1 MTFNK
6 VVFDIETTMTADKI
20 WCIVCKHGDT
30 YYQFKEDRLH
40 RFAELIKQTEEVIG
54 HNIIGFDIPVVN
66 TIFGYDVFANC
77 KVTDTL
83 VLSRL
88 LNPMIEGGHSLRNW
102 GTKLGQNKI
111 HFEQFDY
118 FSEDMLTYCRNDV
131 ELTERLYKFLIKKT
145 ADFGQSVELEHKV
158 AQIIQKQHERGFK
171 INVVEAYELQSKF
184 QEDMNDLTTK
194 VRQTFPPMKIE
205 EEFIPKS
212 NNKARGYVKGVPF
225 TKVKYKEFNLGSRQ
239 QIAERLMLLGW
250 KPKKKTDK
258 GHVIVDEKV
267 LSEIHNIPEAKLI
280 NRFLML
286 QKRIA
291 QVNSWIEG
299 IKEDG
304 RVHGKVITNGTITG
318 RMSHQSPNMA
328 QIPAVYSP
336 YGKECRALWTVNK
349 GYKLVGV
356 DASGLELR
364 MLAHYMNDER
374 YTHEVVN
381 GDIHRANQAAAGL
394 ESRDKAKTFIYAFI
408 YGAGSKKIGSIIGGS
423 ERDGERAKEKFL
435 RATPSLRSLREKV
448 ERVAQRRWVRGLDQ
462 RKIII
467 RHPHA
472 ALNTL
477 LQGAGAI
484 VMKYALTLLEEYVI
498 RKQIKAFPVV
508 NVHDEFQYEVEES
521 RAEEFGRLAVQSIID
536 AGKQLNVRC
545 PLNGEYKIGNNW
557 SETHSYDSNRHQ
569 AIDF

>member
-205 EEFIPKS
+205 EEFIPKT
-212 NNKARGYVKGVPF
+212 NNKSRGYVKGVPF

-239 QIAERLMLLGW
+239 QIAERLVMLGW

-258 GHVIVDEKV
+258 GHIIVDEKV
-267 LSEIHNIPEAKLI
+267 LSQIHNIPEAKLI

-557 SETHSYDSNRHQ
+557 SETH
-569 AIDF
+569 

>member
-88 LNPMIEGGHSLRNW
+88 LNPMIEGGHSLKNW

-131 ELTERLYKFLIKKT
+131 ELTERLYKFLINKT
-145 ADFGQSVELEHKV
+145 KDFGMSIELEHKV

-364 MLAHYMNDER
+364 MLAHYMNDKD
-374 YTHEVVN
+374 YIYEVVN

-394 ESRDKAKTFIYAFI
+394 ETRDAAKTFIYAFI
-408 YGAGSKKIGSIIGGS
+408 YGAGNKKIGSIIGGS
-423 ERDGERAKEKFL
+423 ERDGERVKEKFL

-484 VMKYALTLLEEYVI
+484 VMKYALTLLEQYVI
-498 RKQIKAFPVV
+498 NKQIKAFPVV

-536 AGKQLNVRC
+536 AGKKLNIRC

-557 SETHSYDSNRHQ
+557 SETH
-569 AIDF
+569 

>member
-40 RFAELIKQTEEVIG
+40 RFAELIKQTDEVIG

-145 ADFGQSVELEHKV
+145 TDFGQSVELEHRV

-225 TKVKYKEFNLGSRQ
+225 IKVKYKEFNLGSRQ

-267 LSEIHNIPEAKLI
+267 LSQIHNIPEAKLI

-374 YTHEVVN
+374 YTYEVVN

-508 NVHDEFQYEVEES
+508 NVHDEFQYEVEAS

-557 SETHSYDSNRHQ
+557 SETH
-569 AIDF
+569 

>member
-145 ADFGQSVELEHKV
+145 TDFGQSVELEHKV

-364 MLAHYMNDER
+364 MLAHYMNDKD

-381 GDIHRANQAAAGL
+381 GDIHTANQTAAGL

-557 SETHSYDSNRHQ
+557 SETH
-569 AIDF
+569 

>member
-364 MLAHYMNDER
+364 MLVHYMNDER

-484 VMKYALTLLEEYVI
+484 VMKYALTLLEEYVKI
-498 RKQIKAFPVV
+498 KQIKALPVV
-508 NVHDEFQYEVEES
+508 NVHDEFQYEVEEK
-521 RAEEFGRLAVQSIID
+521 RADEFGMLAVQSIVD

-545 PLNGEYKIGNNW
+545 PLNGKYKIGNNW
-557 SETHSYDSNRHQ
+557 SETH
-569 AIDF
+569 

>member
-40 RFAELIKQTEEVIG
+40 RFAELIKQTKEVIG

-88 LNPMIEGGHSLRNW
+88 LNPMIEGGHSLKNW

-131 ELTERLYKFLIKKT
+131 ELTERLYKFLINKT
-145 ADFGQSVELEHKV
+145 KDFGMSIELEHKV

-364 MLAHYMNDER
+364 MLAHYMNDKD
-374 YTHEVVN
+374 YIYEVVN

-408 YGAGSKKIGSIIGGS
+408 YGAGSKKIGSIIGGT
-423 ERDGERAKEKFL
+423 ERDGERVKEKFL

-484 VMKYALTLLEEYVI
+484 VMKYALTLLEQYVI
-498 RKQIKAFPVV
+498 NKQIKAFPVV

-536 AGKQLNVRC
+536 AGKKLNIRC

-557 SETHSYDSNRHQ
+557 SETH
-569 AIDF
+569 

>member
-88 LNPMIEGGHSLRNW
+88 LNPMIEGGHSLKNW

-131 ELTERLYKFLIKKT
+131 ELTERLYKFLINKT
-145 ADFGQSVELEHKV
+145 KDFGMSIELEHKV

-291 QVNSWIEG
+291 QINSWIEG

-364 MLAHYMNDER
+364 MLAHYMNDKD
-374 YTHEVVN
+374 YIYEVVN

-408 YGAGSKKIGSIIGGS
+408 YGAGSAKIGSIIGGS
-423 ERDGERAKEKFL
+423 TADGERAKEKFL

-484 VMKYALTLLEEYVI
+484 VMKYALTLLEQYVI
-498 RKQIKAFPVV
+498 NKQIKAFPVV

-536 AGKQLNVRC
+536 AGKKLNIRC

-557 SETHSYDSNRHQ
+557 SETH
-569 AIDF
+569 

>member
-40 RFAELIKQTEEVIG
+40 RFAELIKQTDEVIG

-88 LNPMIEGGHSLRNW
+88 LNPMIDGGHSLRNW

-111 HFEQFDY
+111 HFEQFDF

-131 ELTERLYKFLIKKT
+131 ELTERLYKFLISKT
-145 ADFGQSVELEHKV
+145 KDFGQSIELEHRV

-184 QEDMNDLTTK
+184 QEDMNNLTSK
-194 VRQTFPPMKIE
+194 VRETFPPLKIE

-212 NNKARGYVKGVPF
+212 NNKSRGYVKGVPF
-225 TKVKYKEFNLGSRQ
+225 IKVKYKEFNLGSRQ
-239 QIAERLMLLGW
+239 QIAERLVMLGW

-258 GHVIVDEKV
+258 GHIIVDEKV

-280 NRFLML
+280 NRYLML

-291 QVNSWIEG
+291 QVNSWIEA

-364 MLAHYMNDER
+364 MLAHYMNDKD

-381 GDIHRANQAAAGL
+381 GDIHTANQNAAGL

-423 ERDGERAKEKFL
+423 ERDGERTKEKFL

-484 VMKYALTLLEEYVI
+484 VMKYALTILEQYVI
-498 RKQIKAFPVV
+498 NKQIKAFPVV
-508 NVHDEFQYEVEES
+508 NVHDEFQYEVEQS

-557 SETHSYDSNRHQ
+557 SETH
-569 AIDF
+569 

>member
-6 VVFDIETTMTADKI
+6 VVFDIETTMSADKI
-20 WCIVCKHGDT
+20 WCIICKHENT
-30 YYQFKEDRLH
+30 YYQFTDGKNLN
-40 RFAELIKQTEEVIG
+40 RFEEFAKQTKEFIG
-54 HNIIGFDIPVVN
+54 HNIIGFDVPVVKK
-66 TIFGYDVFANC
+66 FLGEDVFKNC
-77 KVTDTL
+77 KLTDTL

-88 LNPMIEGGHSLRNW
+88 LNPILEGGHSLKNW

-111 HFEQFDY
+111 EFEQFD
-118 FSEDMLTYCRNDV
+118 FLSDDMLKYCRNDV
-131 ELTERLYKFLIKKT
+131 ALTEKLYKFLMRKMT
-145 ADFGQSVELEHKV
+145 EFGESIELEHKV
-158 AQIIQKQHERGFK
+158 AKIIQKQHDNGFL
-171 INVVEAYELQSKF
+171 IDVVNAYGLQAKF
-184 QEDMNDLTTK
+184 QEDMNDLTTE
-194 VRQTFPPMKIE
+194 VRKSFPPEKIE
-205 EEFIPKS
+205 ETFIPKV

-239 QIAERLMLLGW
+239 QIGERLMKLGW

-258 GHVIVDEKV
+258 GHIIVDEKV
-267 LSEIHNIPEAKLI
+267 LSEIKNIPEAKLI
-280 NRFLML
+280 NKFLLL

-291 QVNSWIEG
+291 QVSSWIEA
-299 IKEDG
+299 IREDG
-304 RVHGKVITNGTITG
+304 RVHGKVITNGTVTG

-336 YGKECRALWTVNK
+336 YGKECRALWIPRK
-349 GYKLVGV
+349 QFKLVGV

-364 MLAHYMNDER
+364 MLAHYMNDEE
-374 YTHEVVN
+374 YINEVVN
-381 GDIHRANQAAAGL
+381 GDIHTANQIAAGL

-423 ERDGERAKEKFL
+423 ERDGERVKEKFL

-448 ERVAQRRWVRGLDQ
+448 ERVAQRRWVKGIDG

-484 VMKYALTLLEEYVI
+484 VMKYALTLLDEYVNN
-498 RKQIKAFPVV
+498 KQIKAFPVV
-508 NVHDEFQYEVEES
+508 NVHDEFQYEVEEK
-521 RAEEFGRLAVQSIID
+521 RAEEFGKLAVQAIID
-536 AGKQLNVRC
+536 AGIKLKVRC

-557 SETHSYDSNRHQ
+557 SETH
-569 AIDF
+569 

>member
-6 VVFDIETTMTADKI
+6 VIFDIETTMTADKI
-20 WCIVCKHGDT
+20 WCIVCKHNDT
-30 YYQFKEDRLH
+30 YYQFTDGKNLH
-40 RFAELIKQTEEVIG
+40 RFEEFAKQTEEFIG

-66 TIFGYDVFANC
+66 KLFGSDLFKNC
-77 KVTDTL
+77 KITDTL

-88 LNPMIEGGHSLRNW
+88 LNPILEGGHSLKNW
-102 GTKLGQNKI
+102 GTKLGQSKI
-111 HFEQFDY
+111 EFEQFDY
-118 FSEDMLTYCRNDV
+118 LSDDMLRYCRNDV
-131 ELTERLYKFLIKKT
+131 ELTERLYKFLMRKMT
-145 ADFGQSVELEHKV
+145 DFGESIDLEHKV
-158 AQIIQKQHERGFK
+158 AKIIQRQHEKGFL
-171 INVVEAYELQSKF
+171 IDVVNAYGLQAKF
-184 QEDMNDLTTK
+184 QEDMNDLTTQ
-194 VRQTFPPMKIE
+194 VRKSFPPEKIE
-205 EEFIPKS
+205 ETFIPKV
-212 NNKARGYVKGVPF
+212 NNKARGYVKGQPF

-239 QIAERLMLLGW
+239 QIGERLMKLGW

-267 LSEIHNIPEAKLI
+267 LSEIKNIPEAKLI
-280 NRFLML
+280 NKFLLL

-291 QVNSWIEG
+291 QVSSWIEA
-299 IKEDG
+299 IREDG
-304 RVHGKVITNGTITG
+304 RVHGKVITNGTVTG

-336 YGKECRALWTVNK
+336 YGKECRALWIVKNN
-349 GYKLVGV
+349 YKLVGV

-374 YTHEVVN
+374 YTNEVVN
-381 GDIHRANQAAAGL
+381 GDIHTANQIAAGL

-408 YGAGSKKIGSIIGGS
+408 YGAGTSKIGSIIGGTQ
-423 ERDGERAKEKFL
+423 RDGERVKEKFL

-448 ERVAQRRWVRGLDQ
+448 ERVAQRRWVKGLDG

-484 VMKYALTLLEEYVI
+484 VMKKALTLLDEYVI
-498 RKQIKAFPVV
+498 TKRIKAFPVV
-508 NVHDEFQYEVEES
+508 NVHDEFQYEVEEG
-521 RAEEFGRLAVQSIID
+521 RAEEFGKLAVQSIVD
-536 AGKQLNVRC
+536 AGKQLKVRC

-557 SETHSYDSNRHQ
+557 SETH
-569 AIDF
+569 

>member
-6 VVFDIETTMTADKI
+6 VIFDIETTLTADKI
-20 WCIVCKHGDT
+20 WCIICKHGNT
-30 YYQFKEDRLH
+30 YYQFTEGKNLH
-40 RFAELIKQTEEVIG
+40 RFEEFVKQTEEFIG
-54 HNIIGFDIPVVN
+54 HNIIGFDVPVVN
-66 TIFGYDVFANC
+66 KFFGSDLFKNC
-77 KVTDTL
+77 KITDTL
-83 VLSRL
+83 VMSRL
-88 LNPMIEGGHSLRNW
+88 LNPILDGGHSLKNW
-102 GTKLGQNKI
+102 GTKLGQSKI
-111 HFEQFDY
+111 EFEQFDY
-118 FSEDMLTYCRNDV
+118 LSDDMLKYCRNDV
-131 ELTERLYKFLIKKT
+131 ALTEKLYKFLMRKMT
-145 ADFGQSVELEHKV
+145 DFGESIELEHKV
-158 AQIIQKQHERGFK
+158 AKIIQKQHEKGFL
-171 INVVEAYELQSKF
+171 IDVVSAYGLQAKF
-184 QEDMNDLTTK
+184 QEDMNDLTNQ
-194 VRQTFPPMKIE
+194 VRKSFPPEKIE
-205 EEFIPKS
+205 ETFIPKV
-212 NNKARGYVKGVPF
+212 NNKARGYVKGQPF

-239 QIAERLMLLGW
+239 QIGERLMKLGW

-267 LSEIHNIPEAKLI
+267 LSEIKNIPEAKLI
-280 NRFLML
+280 NKFLLL

-291 QVNSWIEG
+291 QVNSWIEA
-299 IKEDG
+299 IREDG
-304 RVHGKVITNGTITG
+304 RVHGKVITNGTVTG

-336 YGKECRALWTVNK
+336 YGKECRALWIVNK
-349 GYKLVGV
+349 KYKLVGV

-374 YTHEVVN
+374 YTNEVVN
-381 GDIHRANQAAAGL
+381 GDIHTANQIAAGL

-408 YGAGSKKIGSIIGGS
+408 YGAGTAKIGSIIGGTQ
-423 ERDGERAKEKFL
+423 RDGERVKEKFL

-448 ERVAQRRWVRGLDQ
+448 ERVAQRRWVKGLDG

-484 VMKYALTLLEEYVI
+484 VMKKALTLLDEYVI
-498 RKQIKAFPVV
+498 TNQIKAFPVV

-521 RAEEFGRLAVQSIID
+521 KAEEFGRLAVQSIID
-536 AGKQLNVRC
+536 AGKLLKVRC

-557 SETHSYDSNRHQ
+557 SETH
-569 AIDF
+569 

>member
-145 ADFGQSVELEHKV
+145 TDFGQSVELEHKV
-158 AQIIQKQHERGFK
+158 AQIIQKQHDTGFK
-171 INVVEAYELQSKF
+171 INVIDAYELQCKF

-194 VRQTFPPMKIE
+194 VRQTFPPLKIE
-205 EEFIPKS
+205 TEFVPKS

-364 MLAHYMNDER
+364 MLAHYMNDKD

-381 GDIHRANQAAAGL
+381 GDIHTTNQIAAGL
-394 ESRDKAKTFIYAFI
+394 ASRDESKTFIYAFI

-423 ERDGERAKEKFL
+423 ERDGERIKEKFL

-448 ERVAQRRWVRGLDQ
+448 ERIASRRWVRGLDQ

-467 RHPHA
+467 RYPHA

-477 LQGAGAI
+477 LQGAGAT
-484 VMKYALTLLEEYVI
+484 VMKYALTLLEEYVKI
-498 RKQIKAFPVV
+498 KQIKALPVV
-508 NVHDEFQYEVEES
+508 NVHDEFQYEVEEK
-521 RAEEFGRLAVQSIID
+521 RADEFGMLAVQSIVD

-545 PLNGEYKIGNNW
+545 PLNGKYKIGNNW
-557 SETHSYDSNRHQ
+557 SETH
-569 AIDF
+569 

>member
-40 RFAELIKQTEEVIG
+40 RFAELIKQTDEVIG

-145 ADFGQSVELEHKV
+145 TDFGQSVELEHRV
-158 AQIIQKQHERGFK
+158 AKIIQKQHERGFK

-225 TKVKYKEFNLGSRQ
+225 IKVKYKEFNLGSRQ

-267 LSEIHNIPEAKLI
+267 LSQIHNIPEAKLI
-280 NRFLML
+280 NRYLML

-291 QVNSWIEG
+291 QVSSWIEA

-467 RHPHA
+467 RYPHA

-557 SETHSYDSNRHQ
+557 SETH
-569 AIDF
+569 

>member
-40 RFAELIKQTEEVIG
+40 RFAELIKQTKEVIG

-88 LNPMIEGGHSLRNW
+88 LNPMIEGGHSLKNW

-131 ELTERLYKFLIKKT
+131 ELTERLYKFLINKT
-145 ADFGQSVELEHKV
+145 KDFGMSIELEHKV

-364 MLAHYMNDER
+364 MLAHYMNDKD
-374 YTHEVVN
+374 YIYEVVN

-408 YGAGSKKIGSIIGGS
+408 YGAGSAKIGSIIGGS
-423 ERDGERAKEKFL
+423 TADGERAKEKFL

-484 VMKYALTLLEEYVI
+484 VMKYALTLLEQYVI
-498 RKQIKAFPVV
+498 NKQIKAFPVV

-536 AGKQLNVRC
+536 AGKKLNIRC

-557 SETHSYDSNRHQ
+557 SETH
-569 AIDF
+569 

>member
-40 RFAELIKQTEEVIG
+40 RFAELIKQTDEVIG

-88 LNPMIEGGHSLRNW
+88 LNPMIEGGHSLKNW

-111 HFEQFDY
+111 HFEQFDF

-131 ELTERLYKFLIKKT
+131 ELTERLYKFLSKKT
-145 ADFGQSVELEHKV
+145 EDFGQSVELEHKV

-184 QEDMNDLTTK
+184 QEDMNNLTSK
-194 VRQTFPPMKIE
+194 VRETFPPLKIE

-239 QIAERLMLLGW
+239 QIAERLVMLGW

-258 GHVIVDEKV
+258 GHIIVDEKV

-280 NRFLML
+280 NRYLML

-291 QVNSWIEG
+291 QVNSWIEA

-364 MLAHYMNDER
+364 MLAHYMNDKD

-381 GDIHRANQAAAGL
+381 GDIHTANQNAAGL

-484 VMKYALTLLEEYVI
+484 VMKYALTILEQYVI
-498 RKQIKAFPVV
+498 NKQIKAFPVV
-508 NVHDEFQYEVEES
+508 NVHDEFQYEVEQS

-557 SETHSYDSNRHQ
+557 SETH
-569 AIDF
+569 

>member
-88 LNPMIEGGHSLRNW
+88 LNPMIEGGHSLKNW

-118 FSEDMLTYCRNDV
+118 VSEDMLTYCRNDV
-131 ELTERLYKFLIKKT
+131 ELTERLYKFLINKT
-145 ADFGQSVELEHKV
+145 KDFGMSIELEHKV

-194 VRQTFPPMKIE
+194 VRQTFPPIKIE

-364 MLAHYMNDER
+364 MLAHYMNDKD
-374 YTHEVVN
+374 YIYEVVN

-408 YGAGSKKIGSIIGGS
+408 YGAGSAKIGSIIGGS
-423 ERDGERAKEKFL
+423 TADGERAKEKFL

-484 VMKYALTLLEEYVI
+484 VMKYALTLLEQYVI
-498 RKQIKAFPVV
+498 NKQIKAFPVV

-536 AGKQLNVRC
+536 AGKKLNIRC

-557 SETHSYDSNRHQ
+557 SETH
-569 AIDF
+569 